1 MAVTLKLD
9 TIQQSQFEENGLVK
23 RYVRGALIKG
33 MTVEDGK
40 EIDFLFNAGNKDIV
54 PGMPQMGEALSAS
67 HPDLQLT
74 RRQFI
79 PLNGGLIRC
88 ALTFETPYGF
98 AAQSSYIVRNSAFLS
113 NIETNMLPGAGR
125 TPLSVPGFSQ
135 SEIVG
140 NDSKIPGD
148 VVTLRIFRPMRQI
161 TVSVLAYGSPTSD
174 GGDYIGTVNDDDWPV
189 NVEGMTS
196 KPTGYWLMNK
206 FDTMTSKY
214 QGYFTVD
221 AAALTRTNE
230 DWSEYG
236 ILRSR
241 DTGRYA
247 MVTDPDTTHVPPH
260 WDYAAEA
267 VAVKPYKYGIMYR
280 RADKGILRVGPY
292 ETSSFATL
300 FGFGVKPD
308 GQAPTGVGLGG

>member
-1 MAVTLKLD
+1 
-9 TIQQSQFEENGLVK
+9 
-23 RYVRGALIKG
+23 
-33 MTVEDGK
+33 
-40 EIDFLFNAGNKDIV
+40 
-54 PGMPQMGEALSAS
+54 
-67 HPDLQLT
+67 
-74 RRQFI
+74 
-79 PLNGGLIRC
+79 
-88 ALTFETPYGF
+88 
-98 AAQSSYIVRNSAFLS
+98 
-113 NIETNMLPGAGR
+113 
-125 TPLSVPGFSQ
+125 
-135 SEIVG
+135 
-140 NDSKIPGD
+140 
-148 VVTLRIFRPMRQI
+148 
-161 TVSVLAYGSPTSD
+161 VSVLAYGSPTSD

-247 MVTDPDTTHVPPH
+247 MVTDPDT
-260 WDYAAEA
+260 
-267 VAVKPYKYGIMYR
+267 
-280 RADKGILRVGPY
+280 PY